1 MVQILEVMSVFDYKI
16 MYKIML
22 KFFVYFILFMLESF
36 SNWNSVRIE
45 KVNEY
50 DVFGNLGIYVL
61 NRINNFQG
69 MCNDN
74 IEILF

>member
-1 MVQILEVMSVFDYKI
+1 

-61 NRINNFQG
+61 NRINNF
-69 MCNDN
+69 
-74 IEILF
+74 